1 MKKVL
6 LLFWGKGGNV
16 ERAADK
22 VYAMFPSE
30 QIDMFDVV
38 SFDVSTINDYHLIIL
53 GGSTIGAEI
62 WTDVKDDNEWSRFF
76 TAVAG
81 IDLSGKYVA
90 FFGLGD
96 QVLYP
101 DHYVDA
107 LGIFKS
113 EIVKAGIN
121 HVGEWSIEGYRFTDS
136 DGYDGKKFF
145 GLALDEDRQEELT
158 GQRVKQWTDQLK
170 KEAGLNR

>member
-1 MKKVL
+1 MKKTV

-16 ERAADK
+16 ERAARK
-22 VYAMFPSE
+22 VYSMFEPSE
-30 QIDMFDVV
+30 IDLFDLG
-38 SFDVSTINDYHLIIL
+38 SFDSSTITDYDLIIL
-53 GGSTIGAEI
+53 GGSTIGAEV
-62 WTDVKDDNEWSRFF
+62 WMDVKDDNEWSRFF
-76 TAVAG
+76 RAVEK

-107 LGIFKS
+107 LGIFNQEMKDS
-113 EIVKAGIN
+113 NAKII
-121 HVGEWSIEGYRFTDS
+121 GEWPIEGYKFTDS
-136 DGYDGKKFF
+136 DGFDGKMFF

-158 GQRVKQWTDQLK
+158 IERSKKWIDLLK
-170 KEAGLNR
+170 KEVGF